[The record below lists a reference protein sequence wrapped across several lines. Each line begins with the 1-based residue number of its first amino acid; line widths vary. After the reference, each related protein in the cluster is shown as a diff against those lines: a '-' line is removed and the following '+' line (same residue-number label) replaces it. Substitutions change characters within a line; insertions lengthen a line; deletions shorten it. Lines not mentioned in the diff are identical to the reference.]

1 MRIGIIGASGNI
13 GSRILAE
20 AVARGHDL
28 VAYTRSGAATKGTP
42 WRDLDIFDQEALRTV
57 ASSVDVVVSS
67 YHPGSTARDPRD
79 AIQRAISDPSVY
91 SRAAANLLRAL
102 ESRPATRVIVVGGAA
117 SLEMAPGV
125 TADGDEARMR
135 GILRSLG
142 VPEDYVVAVNGH
154 HDALNLLRQS
164 NRRWT
169 YVSPPA
175 EIQAGTRT
183 GRFRVGGDQLLTD
196 AQGRSHISYEDL
208 AVAIVDEIE
217 DPRHIQRRFTVAY

>member
-1 MRIGIIGASGNI
+1 
-13 GSRILAE
+13 
-20 AVARGHDL
+20 
-28 VAYTRSGAATKGTP
+28 ATKGTP

-142 VPEDYVVAVNGH
+142 VP
-154 HDALNLLRQS
+154 
-164 NRRWT
+164 
-169 YVSPPA
+169 
-175 EIQAGTRT
+175 
-183 GRFRVGGDQLLTD
+183 
-196 AQGRSHISYEDL
+196 
-208 AVAIVDEIE
+208 
-217 DPRHIQRRFTVAY
+217 